1 MKKLIKLFS
10 APDNKQLSAIANGLL
25 YIAGPI
31 GTFGIFILK
40 FKGKITADQAAEF
53 TTEWVSLI
61 GAFKFLTKFSKHQDN
76 DSNNNNNA
84 SQV

>member
-1 MKKLIKLFS
+1 MKLLQRFK
-10 APDNKQLSAIANGLL
+10 APDNKQLAAIANVLL

-31 GTFGIFILK
+31 GTFAIFILK

-61 GAFKFLTKFSKHQDN
+61 GAFKFITKFTKDN